1 MSFILDALKKAEADR
16 KLGEAVSLHDP
27 APAPAPNWVEP
38 ASTSSHQ
45 SIWLMAV
52 GAFAVCLAI
61 GGWLWLSAP
70 SPETAASTM
79 PPQVTAPIARP
90 DPSSSDTAMG
100 VAAVTSPAMPEP
112 ASVQLPIPAR
122 PAPSVTVQQT
132 PKADSDNTTAVSDN
146 RPEPLPAAIR
156 QQLPALTVSG
166 AMYADVPANRM
177 VVINGTVFHEG
188 DTITPGLVLE
198 HIALKAATL
207 RYQGKAYLLA
217 Y

>member
-38 ASTSSHQ
+38 TSAPSRQ
-45 SIWLMAV
+45 SIWLMAG
-52 GAFAVCLAI
+52 GALAVCLVLGAL
-61 GGWLWLSAP
+61 LWLSAP
-70 SPETAASTM
+70 APETAASTM
-79 PPQVTAPIARP
+79 PPQATAPIARP
-90 DPSSSDTAMG
+90 DPSRSDTAMG
-100 VAAVTSPAMPEP
+100 VATVPSPAMPEP
-112 ASVQLPIPAR
+112 TSVQLPIPAR
-122 PAPSVTVQQT
+122 PTPTVSAKQT
-132 PKADSDNTTAVSDN
+132 PKADSESTVAPSAN

-156 QQLPALTVSG
+156 LQLPALAVSG
-166 AMYADVPANRM
+166 AMYADVPSNRM

-188 DTITPGLVLE
+188 DTIAPGLVLE

>member
-38 ASTSSHQ
+38 VSTSARQ
-45 SIWLMAV
+45 SIGLMAG
-52 GAFAVCLAI
+52 GALAVCLAI
-61 GGWLWLSAP
+61 GGWLWFSAP
-70 SPETAASTM
+70 SPTTAASAM

-90 DPSSSDTAMG
+90 EPSRRDTAMD

-122 PAPSVTVQQT
+122 PALTATAKQAPE
-132 PKADSDNTTAVSDN
+132 ADSDNTAAVSDN

-156 QQLPALTVSG
+156 QQLPALIVSG

-188 DTITPGLVLE
+188 DTIAPGLVLE